1 MTPAFALC
9 VVSVGLSV
17 LARSGQEVPTMASE
31 SDEIDW
37 DAIWDE
43 IQEALREHALE
54 VIGRIKKAPQT
65 WTPVVG
71 TQPLPDAWEGGRQRI
86 RQ

>member
-1 MTPAFALC
+1 
-9 VVSVGLSV
+9 
-17 LARSGQEVPTMASE
+17 MASE

-65 WTPVVG
+65 RTPVVG
-71 TQPLPDAWEGGRQRI
+71 TQPLLNAWEGGRQRI
-86 RQ
+86 RQWQERRQQQRQRLNRRSESWPR